1 MKWQYLLLTG
11 ILILMIYATA
21 CTDNETPAPEGRSPA
36 NPGQVMVAIGDVTGN
51 GIPGGLIDTVTFK
64 VGLAPGAKPVNMEN
78 ISIVYADAI
87 RSETLKPV
95 AGLRGNPPQGSWG
108 VPEVKNEEGISNNQ
122 LEYDEEF
129 VIRINPKAPL
139 VPGQFIMIVVEPP
152 SGTSLTL
159 RRVAPATIR
168 EGNNILAA
176 L

>member
-1 MKWQYLLLTG
+1 VKWQYFLLTVV
-11 ILILMIYATA
+11 LVLMACIAG
-21 CTDNETPAPEGRSPA
+21 CTDDEIPPPEARSPA
-36 NPGQVMVAIGDVTGN
+36 NPGQAMVAIGDVTGT
-51 GIPGGLIDTVTFK
+51 GIPGGLIDTITFK

-78 ISIVYADAI
+78 LTIVYADAI

-108 VPEVKNEEGISNNQ
+108 VVEVKNEEGIANNQ

-129 VIRINPKAPL
+129 VIRLNPKAPL
-139 VPGQFIMIVVEPP
+139 VPRQFIMIAIEPP
-152 SGTSLTL
+152 SGKSLTL
-159 RRVAPATIR
+159 RRVAPSTIF